1 MSARLMTR
9 SPPPGAQ
16 SSRKNDARD
25 ASPSVLTSVYLTA
38 CRRNDTPVS
47 TAFGF
52 ADPSCR
58 KVRPPNARL
67 RTSTCAL
74 ARSSDTHPAPCAL
87 LHMTWNTTG
96 TSTRKS
102 SAVSRVRRD
111 LRARS
116 FSRSSSGDLSL
127 VAHDLL
133 RAACV
138 AAAKSARGAP
148 LGSAGEDRGDE
159 VWGTSTQRCRASR
172 RDTLSPPSS
181 STTSTETSLPRAS
194 AALLLAARSSS
205 RGWSPRASMP
215 SAKIRADPT
224 RSSASRRSA
233 RIASGGVRRPSG
245 VRTRRRSEAL
255 FGKRIFRVSLLC
267 G

>member
-1 MSARLMTR
+1 
-9 SPPPGAQ
+9 
-16 SSRKNDARD
+16 
-25 ASPSVLTSVYLTA
+25 
-38 CRRNDTPVS
+38 
-47 TAFGF
+47 
-52 ADPSCR
+52 
-58 KVRPPNARL
+58 
-67 RTSTCAL
+67 
-74 ARSSDTHPAPCAL
+74 
-87 LHMTWNTTG
+87 MTWNTTG

-127 VAHDLL
+127 VAHNLL

-148 LGSAGEDRGDE
+148 LGSAGKDRGDE

-181 STTSTETSLPRAS
+181 STTSTETCFPRAS

-215 SAKIRADPT
+215 SAKVRADPI
-224 RSSASRRSA
+224 RSSASSRSA

-255 FGKRIFRVSLLC
+255 FRKRIFRVSLLWIIQSAEFSTPLILDVA
-267 G
+267 GLLTQGPGSFTRGARPPPPPGAPAGS